1 MARARRGQSAPQA
14 DQDQQAKQL
23 EGVEAEETVDASG
36 DQLTVLLVAA
46 IRAESPGPRRG
57 ALEALHTALHELK
70 HRAASVDSHLR
81 ADYDH
86 LLERIRA
93 L

>member
-46 IRAESPGPRRG
+46 IRAESPGPCRG

>member
-1 MARARRGQSAPQA
+1 MARARRGQPAPQA
-14 DQDQQAKQL
+14 EQDQQAEQL
-23 EGVEAEETVDASG
+23 EGVQVEEASDTSDE
-36 DQLTVLLVAA
+36 QLTVLLVAA
-46 IRAESPGPRRG
+46 IRAEPPAPRRG

-81 ADYDH
+81 ADFDH

>member
-14 DQDQQAKQL
+14 DQDQQPEQL
-23 EGVEAEETVDASG
+23 EGVEAEETVDASAE
-36 DQLTVLLVAA
+36 QLTVLLVAA
-46 IRAESPGPRRG
+46 ICAEPPGPRRG

-81 ADYDH
+81 ADFDH
-86 LLERIRA
+86 LLERIRS